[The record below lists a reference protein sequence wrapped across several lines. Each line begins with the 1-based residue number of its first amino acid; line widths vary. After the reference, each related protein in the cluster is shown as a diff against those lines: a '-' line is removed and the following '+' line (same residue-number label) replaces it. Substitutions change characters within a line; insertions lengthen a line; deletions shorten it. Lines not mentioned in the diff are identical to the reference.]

1 MLTIEL
7 WKTIIEDELLE
18 SVVDLLFMSFSTIV
32 TIILDLVLLP
42 IEFLIGIIYLIILL
56 ISKIK
61 N

>member
-18 SVVDLLFMSFSTIV
+18 SVVDLLFLSFSTIV